1 MNYKFQTKLNMVFTC
16 VIVFAIVSFSVFVHV
31 HIFRRLQEE
40 SINNSRQICMKVSE
54 NVDTYVE
61 KMDDITKK
69 MISDP
74 TLLHFLREIKVNRG
88 SLDDYESLTRER
100 KIADAVSNAITLTS
114 FPYVNVYIYSEN
126 GDFRFVYNQD
136 NSNFQK
142 AFSSEENKEKLRNK
156 KLVIYANKEPD
167 EKKSSISFIRAF
179 YDVSGNRYGYIEV
192 QSNYKK
198 LNEICDLNN
207 AANVV
212 ILNESSEVVFPPK
225 DISEEKERML
235 QDQLL
240 QESEG
245 VFRSDSLMNFSTI
258 SEYSGLQVFIRYPM
272 QVLYSSVN
280 LLQRTTM
287 LFLIVI
293 FVVTIVMMF
302 LFTRMLVKP
311 LRDLRDS
318 VRAVTYEDMGVQYS
332 NTDNNEIMDLKDAF
346 QEILDNLKVST
357 EREIASNKAE
367 TSARL
372 AALQAQISPHF
383 IHNVLYSISISAR
396 EKRTEDVCSMCKQL
410 SDMLRYTV
418 NSNAHR
424 VRLGEEMKCIT
435 NYLALQKQYYEDFL
449 QYEIIVSRE
458 AEAMDIPRL
467 SILPFVE
474 NAIQHAFAGCKPP
487 YNICVSAN
495 VQDQRWRISIR
506 DNGNGFDPDK
516 IQEINDRM
524 KTDRLTVD
532 VNRDDG
538 TMPGLGG
545 LGIVNSL
552 LRLNL
557 FFENGIKFEIKSNV
571 DSPGTEIYLEGDI
584 LCVEDEGN

>member
-1 MNYKFQTKLNMVFTC
+1 MNFKFQTKLNMVFTC
-16 VIVFAIVSFSVFVHV
+16 VIVFAIASFSVFVHI
-31 HIFRRLQEE
+31 HIFRRLQDE

-74 TLLHFLREIKVNRG
+74 TLLHFLREIKTNRG
-88 SLDDYESLTRER
+88 SLDDYESLIRER

-126 GDFRFVYNQD
+126 GDFQFVYNQD

-156 KLVIYANKEPD
+156 KLVIYANKEQD

-192 QSNYKK
+192 QSSYKK

-212 ILNESSEVVFPPK
+212 ILNESNEVVYPPK

-293 FVVTIVMMF
+293 CIVTIVMMF

-318 VRAVTYEDMGVQYS
+318 VRAVTYENMGVQYS

-424 VRLGEEMKCIT
+424 VRLGEEIKCIT

-449 QYEIIVSRE
+449 QYEIVVSRE

-474 NAIQHAFAGCKPP
+474 NAIQHAFEGCKPP

-495 VQDQRWRISIR
+495 VQDQKWRISIR
-506 DNGNGFDPDK
+506 DNGKGFDPGK

-524 KTDRLTVD
+524 KADRLTVD
-532 VNRDDG
+532 VNSDDG
-538 TMPGLGG
+538 NMPGLGG
-545 LGIVNSL
+545 LGILNSL

-557 FFENGIKFEIKSNV
+557 FFENGIKFEIKNNV

-584 LCVEDEGN
+584 LCVEDEVN